1 MAEIEALI
9 FRQID
14 EKSLDLAEI
23 IIIYNTVKQFII
35 LFYAAKSRLKFIQ
48 NFCMGCMLEFGRN
61 FGVVIVSK

>member
-14 EKSLDLAEI
+14 EESLDLAEI

-35 LFYAAKSRLKFIQ
+35 LFYATKSRSEFVQ
-48 NFCMGCMLEFGRN
+48 YFCKVCM
-61 FGVVIVSK
+61 

>member
-1 MAEIEALI
+1 MAEIESII

-35 LFYAAKSRLKFIQ
+35 LFYAAKSRLKFVQ
-48 NFCMGCMLEFGRN
+48 SFA
-61 FGVVIVSK
+61 